1 MEHASDYL
9 ESTKRD
15 TQFLFCGAT
24 TPCKWVHMR
33 VDLVGYKALKACFGR
48 LRNSDSVAALRR
60 DIRRKPMSDAAGL
73 PINFKTQGITGHDGY
88 IIAEA
93 LYFAARM
100 IDEMPDN
107 ARPTSDKRDM
117 LKILNTAFPD
127 WEDVFGPP

>member
-1 MEHASDYL
+1 
-9 ESTKRD
+9 
-15 TQFLFCGAT
+15 
-24 TPCKWVHMR
+24 
-33 VDLVGYKALKACFGR
+33 
-48 LRNSDSVAALRR
+48 
-60 DIRRKPMSDAAGL
+60 MSDATPL

-88 IIAEA
+88 IIAE
-93 LYFAARM
+93 

>member
-1 MEHASDYL
+1 MSGAS
-9 ESTKRD
+9 
-15 TQFLFCGAT
+15 
-24 TPCKWVHMR
+24 P
-33 VDLVGYKALKACFGR
+33 
-48 LRNSDSVAALRR
+48 
-60 DIRRKPMSDAAGL
+60 L

-93 LYFAARM
+93 LYFAARQ
-100 IDEMPDN
+100 IDEMPDS